1 MAILVSIRPYVVVL
15 AMLVFASTP
24 CVFAQDSPWAEGQE
38 LVVTRYTYLPNGRV
52 LANTTL
58 ETVERS
64 RNPLVSVSFIGTQG
78 GIIKPK
84 SAEEKALR
92 IGAAKEILDLGY
104 NADWQYFTYQDLA
117 SITLRIRKANELK
130 AAGVAVDWHDHQAWQ
145 LLEML
150 DVVHLERQL
159 GELGV
164 VLTPKVTD
172 ASRLRDILARVR
184 KARDLETKGVKV
196 DWRQHSYDEMVDL
209 EARKA
214 RK

>member
-1 MAILVSIRPYVVVL
+1 M
-15 AMLVFASTP
+15 
-24 CVFAQDSPWAEGQE
+24 
-38 LVVTRYTYLPNGRV
+38 
-52 LANTTL
+52 
-58 ETVERS
+58 
-64 RNPLVSVSFIGTQG
+64 
-78 GIIKPK
+78 
-84 SAEEKALR
+84 
-92 IGAAKEILDLGY
+92 
-104 NADWQYFTYQDLA
+104 
-117 SITLRIRKANELK
+117 
-130 AAGVAVDWHDHQAWQ
+130 
-145 LLEML
+145 
-150 DVVHLERQL
+150 HLERQL

>member
-1 MAILVSIRPYVVVL
+1 MAILASIRPYVVVL
-15 AMLVFASTP
+15 AVLGFASTP

-150 DVVHLERQL
+150 DVVHLDRQL
-159 GELGV
+159 GDLGV

>member
-1 MAILVSIRPYVVVL
+1 MSTESKVISGIVRNGVVVPQ
-15 AMLVFASTP
+15 AN
-24 CVFAQDSPWAEGQE
+24 CE
-38 LVVTRYTYLPNGRV
+38 LPDGAHVNIV
-52 LANTTL
+52 L
-58 ETVERS
+58 
-64 RNPLVSVSFIGTQG
+64 Q
-78 GIIKPK
+78 
-84 SAEEKALR
+84 SAEMP
-92 IGAAKEILDLGY
+92 
-104 NADWQYFTYQDLA
+104 Q
-117 SITLRIRKANELK
+117 ELK
-130 AAGVAVDWHDHQAWQ
+130 AELEAWQRAGDQAWQ
-145 LLEML
+145 LIEML

-214 RK
+214 RVSAPRRRRLHATGPRSAGRHTTTWPPCWPAIRCRSTRRWPSAPHTTYRPRSRSGRHRPRPTSHPIRWAANTD